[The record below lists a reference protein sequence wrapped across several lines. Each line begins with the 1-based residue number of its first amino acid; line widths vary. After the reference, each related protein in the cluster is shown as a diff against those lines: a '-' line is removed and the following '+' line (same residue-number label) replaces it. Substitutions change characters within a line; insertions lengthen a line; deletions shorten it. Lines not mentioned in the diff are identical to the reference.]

1 MNICQFAKFVILTI
15 LSILVI
21 KFQKNNSIWYNV
33 DKCIIYTIHPRD
45 RIPVLRRISA
55 YDIPCGDAFF
65 FLFYAIVKVQT
76 LLSCLLQPFQ
86 EIQRT
91 TVLV

>member
-1 MNICQFAKFVILTI
+1 MNICQFTKFVILTI

-33 DKCIIYTIHPRD
+33 DKHVIYTIHPRD

-55 YDIPCGDAFF
+55 YGIPCGDAFF
-65 FLFYAIVKVQT
+65 SSFMQ
-76 LLSCLLQPFQ
+76 LSKCKPC
-86 EIQRT
+86 
-91 TVLV
+91 